1 MCSQHSR
8 SLGIHMQAASA
19 RVTEGGMGAYGCCG
33 CEGRALWGCKAERQG
48 EERVVEEGKRPTS
61 PST

>member
-1 MCSQHSR
+1 
-8 SLGIHMQAASA
+8 MQAASA